1 MIGTG
6 LSIRAKLM
14 AVTGLTSALFIFA
27 LYYTLTGT
35 DQVSQH
41 FTSFIE
47 QDQKRIELL
56 RTMQAEGSQAVIA
69 AAKKVMVPSLVPPA
83 KVAAKAG
90 EQFDQALHTVK
101 ALYGDDPTGYAKIEE
116 ISELWAQCLPNALT
130 VIRYIDEGR
139 SDEAKGLFTAK
150 VQKSWG
156 NIRKRLQPLIIA
168 ETERTAITQQAVKT
182 EVADIFMTGTGLGV
196 IALAI
201 GLLLNFLIS
210 RNIICS
216 INRVADGL
224 ELIGAGDGDLTQR
237 LPLAGG
243 IELERLASGF
253 NQFASETQSLVRK
266 VADSSQQMNTFS
278 TKLAEVAQASK
289 TTADQQDEAMRQVA
303 TAMTEMTATVKSVA
317 GSAASAATAAENAD
331 HQAKHGSQVVDQTLQ
346 AIETL
351 SQGVEQ
357 ASNDMKALE
366 EETAQVGV
374 VVSVIKG
381 IAEQTN
387 LLALNAAIEAARA
400 GEMGRGFAVVA
411 DEVRTLASRT
421 QSSTREI
428 NDIIERLQEGARNT
442 AGMMEGRRDDAVET
456 LKQAAQAGTA
466 LEEITRV
473 VADIRDMNVEI
484 ASAAEEQ
491 EAVSLEIERNT
502 ASVGALSQQNKSSTS
517 QTEATGLEMQLIS
530 KQISQLVG
538 RFKID

>member
-1 MIGTG
+1 MIGAG
-6 LSIRAKLM
+6 LSIRVKLM
-14 AVTGLTSALFIFA
+14 AVTVITSALFLFA

-41 FTSFIE
+41 FTGFID
-47 QDQKRIELL
+47 QDVKRIELL

-69 AAKKVMVPSLVPPA
+69 AAKKVMVPKLVPPA

-90 EQFDQALHTVK
+90 EQFDQALQEVK
-101 ALYGDDPTGYAKIEE
+101 ELYRDDPSGSSKVDEIAK
-116 ISELWAQCLPNALT
+116 LWAQCLPEALT
-130 VIRYIDEGR
+130 VIKQIDEGR
-139 SDEAKGLFTAK
+139 IDEAKGLFTSK
-150 VQKSWG
+150 VQKRWG
-156 NIRKRLQPLIIA
+156 NIRKLLQPLIIA
-168 ETERTAITQQAVKT
+168 ETERTAATQQAVKQ
-182 EVADIFMTGTGLGV
+182 EVVSIFMTGTGLAVVALV
-196 IALAI
+196 I
-201 GLLLNFLIS
+201 GFLLNFLIS

-216 INRVADGL
+216 INRAADSL
-224 ELIGAGDGDLTQR
+224 QEIGAGGGDLTQR
-237 LPLAGG
+237 LPQEGG
-243 IELERLASGF
+243 VELERLANGF
-253 NQFASETQSLVRK
+253 NQFATETQSLVRK
-266 VADSSQQMNTFS
+266 VADSSHQMNSFS
-278 TKLAEVAQASK
+278 AELAEVARTSK
-289 TTADQQDEAMRQVA
+289 ATADQQDEAMRQVA
-303 TAMTEMTATVKSVA
+303 TAMIEMTATVKSVA

-331 HQAKHGSQVVDQTLQ
+331 QQAKQGSLVVDKTLQ
-346 AIETL
+346 AIENL

-428 NDIIERLQEGARNT
+428 NDIIERLQEGARKT
-442 AGMMEGRRDDAVET
+442 AGMMQGRREDAIKT
-456 LKQAAQAGTA
+456 LNQAAQAGAA

-502 ASVGALSQQNKSSTS
+502 ASVGELSQQNKLATS
-517 QTEATGLEMQLIS
+517 QTEATGSEMQGIS
-530 KQISQLVG
+530 NQISQLVEG
-538 RFKID
+538 FKID

>member
-1 MIGTG
+1 
-6 LSIRAKLM
+6 
-14 AVTGLTSALFIFA
+14 
-27 LYYTLTGT
+27 
-35 DQVSQH
+35 
-41 FTSFIE
+41 
-47 QDQKRIELL
+47 
-56 RTMQAEGSQAVIA
+56 
-69 AAKKVMVPSLVPPA
+69 
-83 KVAAKAG
+83 
-90 EQFDQALHTVK
+90 
-101 ALYGDDPTGYAKIEE
+101 
-116 ISELWAQCLPNALT
+116 
-130 VIRYIDEGR
+130 
-139 SDEAKGLFTAK
+139 
-150 VQKSWG
+150 
-156 NIRKRLQPLIIA
+156 
-168 ETERTAITQQAVKT
+168 
-182 EVADIFMTGTGLGV
+182 
-196 IALAI
+196 
-201 GLLLNFLIS
+201 
-210 RNIICS
+210 
-216 INRVADGL
+216 
-224 ELIGAGDGDLTQR
+224 
-237 LPLAGG
+237 
-243 IELERLASGF
+243 
-253 NQFASETQSLVRK
+253 
-266 VADSSQQMNTFS
+266 
-278 TKLAEVAQASK
+278 
-289 TTADQQDEAMRQVA
+289 
-303 TAMTEMTATVKSVA
+303 
-317 GSAASAATAAENAD
+317 ASAATAAENAD
-331 HQAKHGSQVVDQTLQ
+331 HQAKHGSQVVDQTLN

-428 NDIIERLQEGARNT
+428 NDIIERLQEGARST
-442 AGMMEGRRDDAVET
+442 AGMMEGRRDDAVDT

-517 QTEATGLEMQLIS
+517 QTEATGLEMQAIS

>member
-289 TTADQQDEAMRQVA
+289 ATADQQDEAMRQVA

>member
-1 MIGTG
+1 MIGAG

-14 AVTGLTSALFIFA
+14 TVTGITSALFIFA

-41 FTSFIE
+41 FTRFIE

-69 AAKKVMVPSLVPPA
+69 AAKKVMVPSLLPPA

-90 EQFDQALHTVK
+90 EQFDQALQAVK
-101 ALYGDDPTGYAKIEE
+101 ALYGDDPTGYAKLKE
-116 ISELWAQCLPNALT
+116 ISELWAQCLPNALA
-130 VIRYIDEGR
+130 VINSVDEGR
-139 SDEAKGLFTAK
+139 NDEAKGVFTGK

-156 NIRKRLQPLIIA
+156 NIRKLLQPLIIA
-168 ETERTAITQQAVKT
+168 ETERTATTQQAVKA
-182 EVADIFMTGTGLGV
+182 EVAETFMTGTGLAV
-196 IALAI
+196 MALVI

-224 ELIGAGDGDLTQR
+224 EMIGAGGGDLTQR

-243 IELERLASGF
+243 VELERLANGF

-266 VADSSQQMNTFS
+266 VANSSQQMNSFS
-278 TKLAEVAQASK
+278 AELAEVAQVSK
-289 TTADQQDEAMRQVA
+289 ATADQQDEAMRQVA

-346 AIETL
+346 AIENL

-357 ASNDMKALE
+357 ASSDMKALE

-456 LKQAAQAGTA
+456 LNQAAQAGTA
-466 LEEITRV
+466 LDEITRV

-491 EAVSLEIERNT
+491 EAVSLEIEKST
-502 ASVGALSQQNKSSTS
+502 ASVGELSQQNKHSTS
-517 QTEATGLEMQLIS
+517 QTEATGLEMRTIS
-530 KQISQLVG
+530 NQISQLVG
-538 RFKID
+538 HFKID

>member
-237 LPLAGG
+237 LPVAGG
-243 IELERLASGF
+243 VELERLASGF

>member
-41 FTSFIE
+41 FTSFIK

-139 SDEAKGLFTAK
+139 SDEAKGLFTSK

-289 TTADQQDEAMRQVA
+289 ATADQQDEAMRQVA

>member
-1 MIGTG
+1 MIGAG

-14 AVTGLTSALFIFA
+14 AVTGITSALFIFA

-69 AAKKVMVPSLVPPA
+69 AAKKVMVPSLVPPE

-90 EQFDQALHTVK
+90 EQFDQALDAVK
-101 ALYGDDPTGYAKIEE
+101 TLYGDDPTGYAKVKE
-116 ISELWAQCLPNALT
+116 ISELWAQCLPNALA
-130 VIRYIDEGR
+130 VINYIDEGR
-139 SDEAKGLFTAK
+139 RDEAKQLFTSK

-182 EVADIFMTGTGLGV
+182 EVADIFMAGTGLGV
-196 IALAI
+196 IALVI

-243 IELERLASGF
+243 VELERLASGF
-253 NQFASETQSLVRK
+253 NQFASETQSLVRE
-266 VADSSQQMNTFS
+266 VANSSRQMNTFS
-278 TKLAEVAQASK
+278 AELAEVSQASK
-289 TTADQQDEAMRQVA
+289 ATADQQDEAMRQVA

-317 GSAASAATAAENAD
+317 ESAAGAATAAENAD
-331 HQAKHGSQVVDQTLQ
+331 DQAKHGSQVVDQTLQ

-442 AGMMEGRRDDAVET
+442 AGMMEERRDDAVET
-456 LKQAAQAGTA
+456 LNQAAQAGTV

-517 QTEATGLEMQLIS
+517 QTEATGLEMQAIS

>member
-1 MIGTG
+1 MIGAG

-69 AAKKVMVPSLVPPA
+69 SAKKVMVPSLVPPA

-90 EQFDQALHTVK
+90 EQFDQALHDVK

-116 ISELWAQCLPNALT
+116 ISALWAQCLPNALA
-130 VIRYIDEGR
+130 VIKYIDEGR

-156 NIRKRLQPLIIA
+156 SIRKRLQPLIIA

-182 EVADIFMTGTGLGV
+182 EVAEIFMTGTGLGV

-243 IELERLASGF
+243 VELERLASGF
-253 NQFASETQSLVRK
+253 NQFASETQSLVRQ

-278 TKLAEVAQASK
+278 AELAEVAQASK
-289 TTADQQDEAMRQVA
+289 ATADQQDEAMRQVA

-331 HQAKHGSQVVDQTLQ
+331 HQAKHGSQVVDQTLN

-428 NDIIERLQEGARNT
+428 NDIIERLQEGARST
-442 AGMMEGRRDDAVET
+442 AGMMEGRRDDAVDT

-517 QTEATGLEMQLIS
+517 QTEATGLEMQAIS